1 MPTNTQ
7 RFSKSPAMW
16 IVASQIAVIYL
27 LSTIPTPL
35 YVVYRQAF
43 HFSQIMLTVIYA
55 VYTLGTIAAMFF
67 LGRLADQ
74 IGRRPVVLASL
85 AIAAVSAGVF
95 LLANHTAWLFPARIL
110 SGLAIA
116 LASGASAA
124 WITELEPRHNR
135 SRATRFVIGANLMGL
150 GLGALL
156 AGVLAQGAIWPLR
169 LPYIV

>member
-1 MPTNTQ
+1 
-7 RFSKSPAMW
+7 MW
-16 IVASQIAVIYL
+16 MVAAQIAVVYI

-43 HFSQIMLTVIYA
+43 HFSQLMLTVIYA

-85 AIAAVSAGVF
+85 AIAAVSVGLF

-116 LASGASAA
+116 LASGAHYRRGRQSG
-124 WITELEPRHNR
+124 ISL
-135 SRATRFVIGANLMGL
+135 
-150 GLGALL
+150 
-156 AGVLAQGAIWPLR
+156 
-169 LPYIV
+169 